1 MAGSKAVRQRTA
13 KKRRAKAKEAR
24 RQKALSDKQ
33 KRIKGEI
40 GMLCKTDEHG
50 NVLKSY
56 ITVDNFKRIK
66 ALMNTLDI
74 EVLQATH
81 DGKRK
86 SFSYR
91 QYCKLFESYIFKS
104 KKCNGQVCCQ
114 AITEDGKRCKRP
126 ASRFST
132 LDITETQILSLEG
145 EREERWHPATGARM
159 NIPGFIREKLGTKKF
174 EKLKLLGFANTCC
187 FYCWQH
193 AAMFVGEKVT
203 WATNILYYTTHP
215 EDIFSIFYDDV
226 KVSKFLG
233 TVTFYVDRLG
243 ELRTPNEIIKHM
255 FRTYG
260 ITHGSFSTTYWAVF
274 GMVFMYDTLKQKPV
288 KYLSGSPEEVEST
301 IEEMSETAA
310 DVLLELQNQ

>member
-1 MAGSKAVRQRTA
+1 MARSKASRKRAA
-13 KKRRAKAKEAR
+13 KKRRAKATEAH

-33 KRIKGEI
+33 QRIKGEI

-50 NVLKSY
+50 KVLKSY

-74 EVLQATH
+74 EVVQATH

-91 QYCKLFESYIFKS
+91 QYCRLFESYILKS
-104 KKCNGQVCCQ
+104 EKCGGQVCCQ
-114 AITEDGKRCKRP
+114 AITEDGTRCKRP

-132 LDITETQILSLEG
+132 LDITETQIPPIEG
-145 EREERWHPATGARM
+145 EEERWHPATGAKM
-159 NIPGFIREKLGTKKF
+159 NIPGFIREQIGTKKF
-174 EKLKLLGFANTCC
+174 EELKLLGFANTCC

-226 KVSKFLG
+226 KVRKFLG
-233 TVTFYVDRLG
+233 MVTYYVDRLG
-243 ELRTPNEIIKHM
+243 ELRTPEEIIKHM

-260 ITHGSFSTTYWAVF
+260 ITHGAFSTIYWAVF
-274 GMVFMYDTLKQKPV
+274 GMVFMYDTLKPTLV

-310 DVLLELQNQ
+310 EVLLELQKQ